1 MLQGVHHLNFLVH
14 DVDAAANKYAALF
27 GVAVGE
33 REELIARGVVT
44 RRFRCGTTWIVLVQ
58 PTRADSLPARR
69 LAARGEGLFLVSFA
83 VADVDV
89 AAAAVRAAGGQTTTD
104 EPRTGLDCW
113 RIIDI
118 DPGDLF
124 GADVQLCEER
134 R

>member
-1 MLQGVHHLNFLVH
+1 M
-14 DVDAAANKYAALF
+14 
-27 GVAVGE
+27 
-33 REELIARGVVT
+33 T
-44 RRFRCGTTWIVLVQ
+44 
-58 PTRADSLPARR
+58 
-69 LAARGEGLFLVSFA
+69 A
-83 VADVDV
+83 VASRDVDV